1 MSDKTEGNVE
11 EDKSEILNNL
21 NFPKKEL
28 VANPLLEDINR
39 SRKEEGNIEQKKS
52 EISNISNFPRKE
64 FIANL
69 LLEDINR
76 RRKEMSLREKSMLTI
91 LTAYLGALFVVI
103 EFVFVQGNRSVFL
116 LIPAFLA
123 SGVALILHQERIIYS
138 LAAYI
143 CMREEDINSIIIMP
157 PEEEINYSLD
167 KYQLRYETLYH
178 KFSSGW
184 ILITDMVLMFITF
197 FPILLVFLWSLIYLY
212 QNYGHNWPILST
224 IASELPLCLIE
235 NKFLILFGIY
245 IALFLIIVRIF
256 IFLGDRTFYEK
267 AKNKFKNLI

>member
-1 MSDKTEGNVE
+1 MSSEIEGNVE
-11 EDKSEILNNL
+11 E
-21 NFPKKEL
+21 
-28 VANPLLEDINR
+28 
-39 SRKEEGNIEQKKS
+39 KKS
-52 EISNISNFPRKE
+52 EISNKSNFPKKE
-64 FIANL
+64 FITNL
-69 LLEDINR
+69 LLEDINQ
-76 RRKEMSLREKSMLTI
+76 RRKEIFLREKSMLTV

-103 EFVFVQGNRSVFL
+103 GFVFVQGNHSVFL

-143 CMREEDINSIIIMP
+143 SMREEDINSIISMP

-184 ILITDMVLMFITF
+184 ILITDMVLVFIVF
-197 FPILLVFLWSLIYLY
+197 FPILIVFLWSIISLY
-212 QNYGHNWPILST
+212 QNYGHNWPILPS

-235 NKFLILFGIY
+235 KKFLILFGIY

-256 IFLGDRTFYEK
+256 IFLSDRTFYEK
-267 AKNKFKNLI
+267 AKNKFRNLT